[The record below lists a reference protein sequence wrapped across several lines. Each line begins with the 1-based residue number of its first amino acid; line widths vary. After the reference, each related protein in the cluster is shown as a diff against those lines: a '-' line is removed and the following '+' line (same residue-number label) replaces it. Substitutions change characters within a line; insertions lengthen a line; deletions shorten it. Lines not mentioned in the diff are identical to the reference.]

1 MKKQYP
7 ANLLK
12 AIRLNEICGAAIDY
26 GALTAD
32 QQGGLTNLL
41 ARLTER
47 ERFVLDKYYCEGI
60 SMKALA
66 DQYQVNQNRI
76 RQIIRHA
83 VKKCQVKELL
93 FYVAVGLETR
103 TKALSE
109 QSAQA
114 ERLYCHHYGIEG
126 ESHLYRREAGAL
138 DLPNKVLCTLERAG
152 ICQIRDLV
160 ILSQYEDGL
169 RKIRMLGSTSEAQIV
184 AHLQSTG
191 LLPSRYEKIAGSP
204 CCMKPDRELAAFCN
218 LNQFYIN

>member
-1 MKKQYP
+1 MNKKINKGAMPVHRPRKKAPSNQTGGNGWGQKL
-7 ANLLK
+7 AS
-12 AIRLNEICGAAIDY
+12 AIREKL
-26 GALTAD
+26 
-32 QQGGLTNLL
+32 QG
-41 ARLTER
+41 
-47 ERFVLDKYYCEGI
+47 I
-60 SMKALA
+60 
-66 DQYQVNQNRI
+66 QV
-76 RQIIRHA
+76 A
-83 VKKCQVKELL
+83 KELL

-191 LLPSRYEKIAGSP
+191 LLPSRYEKIASSP

>member
-32 QQGGLTNLL
+32 QQGGLANLL
-41 ARLTER
+41 AQLTER

-83 VKKCQVKELL
+83 VKKCQVQELL

-103 TKALSE
+103 TKALTE
-109 QSAQA
+109 QAAQA
-114 ERLYCHHYGIEG
+114 EHLYCQRYGVAG
-126 ESHLYRREAGAL
+126 ESHLYCREVGAL
-138 DLPNKVLCTLERAG
+138 DLPSKVLCTLERAG
-152 ICQIRDLV
+152 IRQIRELV

-169 RKIRMLGSTSEAQIV
+169 RQIRMLGSTSEALIV
-184 AHLQSTG
+184 AHLQSVG
-191 LLPSRYEKIAGSP
+191 LLPPQYENIAGSP